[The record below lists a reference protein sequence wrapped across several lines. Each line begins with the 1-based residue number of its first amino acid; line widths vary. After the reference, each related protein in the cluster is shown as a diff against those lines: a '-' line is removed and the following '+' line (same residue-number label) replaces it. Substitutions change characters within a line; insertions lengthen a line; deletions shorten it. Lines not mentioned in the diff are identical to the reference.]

1 MSDAMYG
8 FATGFAQGFTST
20 YAARKQ
26 NEAAEERDKIRFG
39 AQAFL
44 KEKSAYEAN
53 KAADEATISQA
64 KAFIRTNGLPENAL
78 MNIYDMIKAEYTT
91 TQMVDIVNAQGAS
104 FSDIPPPP
112 SNEEITTST
121 LNAPENEQT
130 DELINMASDALDS
143 PEITNA
149 PGVSVPDADSRAK
162 PDTSTAPKNDPFA
175 EYAKQIQETVGVD
188 ADYFAQVTA
197 GYRAPD
203 RAPRMKFTP
212 GTTKSTS
219 ENLSF
224 EKQAVLA
231 AMADPAWDDNNYSG
245 NITLLANYKAQLSPD
260 SSKARTFETPK
271 ELALFNLMHSE
282 AYKALE
288 EDPAGQNALLQ
299 SLESSFSNKG
309 TATTYTAGNYAS
321 DLSKF
326 KLMLASEKP
335 EEVAEAE
342 QWFLTVKPVRE
353 EALRS
358 VAALTKDP
366 EEPDT
371 LALMYVNAEGRNM
384 MGTGIAN
391 DKGSYTLTDGTVVEK
406 DKILNATTIDMA
418 DARTK
423 AVQAASGIYGD
434 VSKAQIST
442 TVAAQNLMRLDRMAF
457 DNENVLKTVAGGG
470 SSLVSSFS
478 KEMQGLVGLLGDL
491 QERDPT
497 QSSTSLLAGINSEVD
512 MMLDGGKI
520 TDEVARAY
528 KEFNAAIVRTI
539 FATGKALGQQGNG
552 FSNQD
557 YQVISKSL
565 VNANSYE
572 AFSNN
577 LRRLTTEL
585 YGTWNATAVDAR
597 KNGLV
602 QNVMMMPGGSEIVGS
617 SLMGVEEYYQ
627 SDAGKSQSNVYEW
640 SKGKAKP
647 RGNGAVIETAS
658 QDDVARGMPEAF
670 LGEKVIMFIETGP
683 DGKATGTVRYERY

>member
-8 FATGFAQGFTST
+8 FATGFAQGFSTT
-20 YAARKQ
+20 YAARVQ
-26 NEAAEERDKIRFG
+26 SEAQAEQDKIRFG

-44 KEKSAYEAN
+44 KERSAYEAN
-53 KAADEATISQA
+53 KAADEAVVSQA
-64 KAFIRTNGLPENAL
+64 KAFIRTNNLPDNAL
-78 MNIYDMIKAEYTT
+78 MNIYDMIKADYTT

-112 SNEEITTST
+112 AVTNNTTT
-121 LNAPENEQT
+121 NAPENDQT

-143 PEITNA
+143 TSTTNA
-149 PGVSVPDADSRAK
+149 PGVSVPDADGQAK

-175 EYAKQIQETVGVD
+175 QYAKQIQETVGVD
-188 ADYFAQVTA
+188 ADYFTQVLG
-197 GYRAPD
+197 GYQAPE

-224 EKQAVLA
+224 EKQAILA
-231 AMADPAWDDNNYSG
+231 AMADPNWSDTNYSG
-245 NITLLANYKAQLSPD
+245 NITILANYKAQLSPD
-260 SSKARTFETPK
+260 STKERTFETPK
-271 ELALFNLMHSE
+271 ELAVFNLMNSE
-282 AYKALE
+282 AYTSLE
-288 EDPAGQNALLQ
+288 DDPAKQNDLLQ
-299 SLESSFSNKG
+299 ELERSFSNKG
-309 TATTYTAGNYAS
+309 TTTTYTAGNYAA
-321 DLSKF
+321 DLSKYT
-326 KLMLASEKP
+326 LMLLSDDITEA
-335 EEVAEAE
+335 AEAE
-342 QWFLTVKPVRE
+342 TWFTTVKPVRE
-353 EALRS
+353 EALKS

-366 EEPDT
+366 DEPET
-371 LALMYVNAEGRNM
+371 LALMYLNAEGRNM
-384 MGTGIAN
+384 MGTGVASK
-391 DKGSYTLTDGTVVEK
+391 DGAYTLTDGTVVEK
-406 DKILNATTIDMA
+406 DKVLNATTIDMA

-423 AVQAASGIYGD
+423 AVQAASNVYGD

-478 KEMQGLVGLLGDL
+478 KEMQGLVGLLGEL
-491 QERDPT
+491 QKQDPT
-497 QSSTSLLAGINSEVD
+497 QSSTSLRASIDAEVD
-512 MMLDGGKI
+512 AMLADNRI

-597 KNGLV
+597 NNALV

-627 SDAGKSQSNVYEW
+627 SDAGKSQANVYEW

-647 RGNGAVIETAS
+647 RANGAVIETAS